1 MYTSQSALM
10 GTRYSVSKT
19 YETAQTSSRH
29 QLLLTMKI
37 GIASKYIPNYA
48 DIFPGLEIPNLHHLA
63 PGGFTYQRSCFICGS
78 V

>member
-10 GTRYSVSKT
+10 GTGYSVSKT

-37 GIASKYIPNYA
+37 GIAGKYIPNYA
-48 DIFPGLEIPNLHHLA
+48 DIFPGIRNP
-63 PGGFTYQRSCFICGS
+63 
-78 V
+78 